1 MNRNHTFSALTW
13 IIISTL
19 LIIPLLSNS
28 PATAAAPKSEFPLNL
43 LFSKSDIPKI
53 IENTKHPLFKEYWQ
67 SLLDADVNKDHNF
80 LRVAFIITTSVP
92 LKTDENLPDIS
103 VQTRARRLDC

>member
-1 MNRNHTFSALTW
+1 MNRNRTISAYIRIL
-13 IIISTL
+13 ISTL

-28 PATAAAPKSEFPLNL
+28 PATAAAPKGEFPLNL

-53 IENTKHPLFKEYWQ
+53 VENTKLPLFKEYWQ

-80 LRVAFIITTSVP
+80 LREAF
-92 LKTDENLPDIS
+92 NW
-103 VQTRARRLDC
+103 